1 MNSGVTAGGLNA
13 LVGART
19 ILTPARPG
27 VNAWAP
33 VGLAPVEKWVEPSI
47 VPIQVPKID
56 GSLALFLAVTES
68 ACLRSAN
75 HWAVDMKT
83 LDTYNSRVAFAQSGI
98 PGVGCSLGSRD
109 AGDLKK
115 Q

>member
-1 MNSGVTAGGLNA
+1 M
-13 LVGART
+13 
-19 ILTPARPG
+19 
-27 VNAWAP
+27 
-33 VGLAPVEKWVEPSI
+33 EPSI

-115 Q
+115 QWERTYRDSSSDTLPDQSQLAGDVQL